1 MARTRALQLGL
12 VALGLGGLAVALWDV
27 SKGGFYFNILGIRV
41 SSWEA
46 YKPFRIGML
55 AMIAAF
61 WLKDRWAAPDQ
72 TSWRRLPRWAPW
84 ITAGIVVASVAIA
97 IRFGIFAAGGADA
110 YGYVSQASLWAR
122 GQLVTPD
129 PLAAVESMLG
139 QAAVPLGYR
148 LAPIPGAIVPIYSPG
163 LPLAMALALKIAGPS
178 AVYYVVPMLGGL
190 AVWLTYILGA
200 RLEGPITGTIAAVL
214 FAFSPLFIFHTLEP
228 MSDVPVTTWWLLA
241 WVFAIS
247 PSTWAPLGAG
257 LAVSAAVLTRPN
269 LVPLAIVLVAVVGA
283 NRPRLPRLALF
294 AAGSIPGCLI
304 VGALNAHLYD
314 SPLESGYG
322 PVRPLYAWDRWRENL
337 GRYTEWL
344 IELNSPGLLLAFL
357 APLVTRVRFALAMLA
372 FFILLLVCYLFYI
385 VYDTWP
391 FLRFLLPAFPLLFV
405 LASAVIVR
413 GLERLP
419 VEFRSAAV
427 FLLCVLLPIW
437 YVVKADSISVFHIQR
452 AEHRYPAVGKEIG
465 RTLPAN
471 AIVLSRIQ
479 SGSVRLYGNR
489 LTARWD
495 IIEPARFDE
504 TIDAL
509 RGRGYELYLLVEDSE
524 MPIFRKRFGGASQ
537 YGDLDWPPTLEYKD
551 ISQVG
556 VYRLADRARHRAGEP
571 VATSRITYGR

>member
-214 FAFSPLFIFHTLEP
+214 FAFSPLFIFDTLEP

>member
-84 ITAGIVVASVAIA
+84 ITAGIVVTSVAIA

-524 MPIFRKRFGGASQ
+524 IPIFRKRFGGASQ

>member
-1 MARTRALQLGL
+1 

-372 FFILLLVCYLFYI
+372 FFILLLACYLFYI

-419 VEFRSAAV
+419 VELRSAAV

-524 MPIFRKRFGGASQ
+524 MPIFRKSFGGASQ

>member
-1 MARTRALQLGL
+1 

-322 PVRPLYAWDRWRENL
+322 PFRPLYAWDRWRENL

-419 VEFRSAAV
+419 VELRSAAV